1 MDINLYATYTLEDFL
16 NDDTL
21 IKWAKYPDAQN
32 SEFWNTVIDKF
43 PEKKILI
50 EEAVDI
56 VLLLNQQISPDTTLL
71 QNQVWEQIESS
82 LNFKYNYRATRVI
95 RLWTRIAASVLI
107 TLSLGLGTYYMY
119 QNSMKVYYADYGKLR
134 SLTLPDGSSVV
145 LNSNSQITYPQKWK
159 SGKSREL
166 WMQGEAL
173 FSVKHVARPTVSTE
187 ADSFRVHV
195 GRLRVTVLGTQFNI
209 KNRRNITDILLTR
222 GKIRIDFNANNHK
235 PVYLLPGDAVH
246 YDANTDQL
254 VRSANTTEVATAWT
268 QRKLI
273 LQGDALNDVIRVLED
288 NYGYHVVLKD
298 PAIGKRQLKG
308 TIPLMKDDDL
318 LFVIGKVFNVSIEQ
332 KADTLTIY

>member
-16 NDDTL
+16 NDDAL

-32 SEFWNTVIDKF
+32 SAFWNDVILTFPDKTA
-43 PEKKILI
+43 LI

-56 VLLLNQQISPDTTLL
+56 ILLLNQQISPDTTLL
-71 QNQVWEQIESS
+71 QSQVWEQIESS
-82 LNFKYNYRATRVI
+82 LNLKYNYRTTRIV
-95 RLWTRIAASVLI
+95 RMWTRIAASILI
-107 TLSLGLGTYYMY
+107 ILSLGMGGYYIY
-119 QNSMKVYYADYGKLR
+119 QNSMTEFHADYGKLK

-145 LNSNSQITYPQKWK
+145 LNSNSRITYAQKWK
-159 SGKSREL
+159 NGKSREL

-173 FSVKHVARPTVSTE
+173 FSVKHVARPNQTSE

-246 YDANTDQL
+246 YNASTDQL
-254 VRSANTTEVATAWT
+254 VRSNNVPEVATAWT

-273 LQGDALNDVIRVLED
+273 MQGDALNDVIRVLED

-308 TIPLMKDDDL
+308 TIPLMKEDDL

-332 KADTLTIY
+332 NADTLTIY

>member
-1 MDINLYATYTLEDFL
+1 MDINLYADYTLEDFL
-16 NDDTL
+16 NDNAL
-21 IKWAKYPDAQN
+21 LEWVKYPDAQN
-32 SEFWNTVIDKF
+32 SEFWNEVMHTF
-43 PEKKILI
+43 PEKKSLI
-50 EEAVDI
+50 EQATDI
-56 VLLLNQQISPDTTLL
+56 ILLLNQPISPDTTQL
-71 QNQVWEQIESS
+71 QKQVWDQIENS
-82 LNFKYNYRATRVI
+82 LNLKYNYRTVRAIRIWTRV
-95 RLWTRIAASVLI
+95 AASVLI
-107 TLSLGLGTYYMY
+107 TISLGLGAYYGY
-119 QNSMKVYYADYGKLR
+119 QNSTNEFRAEYGKLK

-145 LNSNSQITYPQKWK
+145 LNSNSHITYAQKWK

-166 WMQGEAL
+166 WMEGEAL
-173 FSVKHVARPTVSTE
+173 FSVKHVARPNVSSE

-195 GRLRVTVLGTQFNI
+195 SRLRVTVLGTQFNI

-235 PVYLLPGDAVH
+235 PVYLLPGDAVR
-246 YDANTDQL
+246 YDASTDRL
-254 VRSANTTEVATAWT
+254 ERSVNTTEVATAWT

-288 NYGYHVVLKD
+288 NYGYHVILKD
-298 PAIGKRQLKG
+298 RTLGQRQLKG